1 ISVANKWDV
10 GTMNSKEHNSYST
23 AAFARPSTEYDLMD
37 GTVASKAEAEGHRRF
52 LHICLVQRECHLHVP
67 VMDGKWV
74 PDGAKRVGEKLSC
87 PASESQRKA
96 GSEATSAAK
105 VQADIEYSA
114 AARCDGLVNDDEFLV
129 MVHPA
134 PKTLAYVTALDDLAK
149 WSMETCARNR
159 HPPLTAVSGV

>member
-1 ISVANKWDV
+1 
-10 GTMNSKEHNSYST
+10 MNSKEHNSYST

-52 LHICLVQRECHLHVP
+52 LHIFI
-67 VMDGKWV
+67 DGEWV

-105 VQADIEYSA
+105 VQADIEHSA

>member
-1 ISVANKWDV
+1 MLGLPLQVSTHATPWYRRSGTVAPGLSSISKKGLLGFAQDLRLSVANKWDV

-67 VMDGKWV
+67 VMDGEWV
-74 PDGAKRVGEKLSC
+74 PNGAKRVGEKLSC

-105 VQADIEYSA
+105 VQADIEHSA
-114 AARCDGLVNDDEFLV
+114 AAQCQMRRFGE
-129 MVHPA
+129 
-134 PKTLAYVTALDDLAK
+134 
-149 WSMETCARNR
+149 
-159 HPPLTAVSGV
+159 

>member
-1 ISVANKWDV
+1 
-10 GTMNSKEHNSYST
+10 MNSKEHNSYST

-37 GTVASKAEAEGHRRF
+37 GTVASQAEVEGRR
-52 LHICLVQRECHLHVP
+52 QCHLHVP
-67 VMDGKWV
+67 VMDGEWV

-87 PASESQRKA
+87 PASEPQRKV

-105 VQADIEYSA
+105 VQADIEHSA

-159 HPPLTAVSGV
+159 HPPLTAMSGV

>member
-1 ISVANKWDV
+1 
-10 GTMNSKEHNSYST
+10 MNSKEHNSYST

-67 VMDGKWV
+67 VMDGEWV

-105 VQADIEYSA
+105 VQADIEHSA